1 MVNED
6 TGCFGVPYYFIL
18 NPEIMASVMIALILI
33 GLICFIVML
42 LKFVHR
48 RDQKAEAAKKAKPE

>member
-1 MVNED
+1 MPAVTVSLFFN
-6 TGCFGVPYYFIL
+6 L

-33 GLICFIVML
+33 GLITFIVML

-48 RDQKAEAAKKAKPE
+48 RDQKAEAAKNAKTE